1 MTSESDL
8 APVFEL
14 ERELKVTSIEIMT
27 PRPAECLHCYVY
39 RMLEFGCRE
48 LRWAVRYRDMRA
60 PRATALHRRLMS
72 KGAGCDCE
80 IFMNG
85 WTLRYEHQVRDPES
99 EE

>member
-1 MTSESDL
+1 
-8 APVFEL
+8 
-14 ERELKVTSIEIMT
+14 
-27 PRPAECLHCYVY
+27 
-39 RMLEFGCRE
+39 
-48 LRWAVRYRDMRA
+48 
-60 PRATALHRRLMS
+60 MS